1 MELGEEHTI
10 SAVGHIRP
18 VWAVGVA
25 GSSIGMRGRVCFA
38 STSRASTHRG
48 GGSIVAARD
57 SFLSFVDEVAH
68 DGLYFV
74 KDLVYRKNISL
85 KARRVK

>member
-57 SFLSFVDEVAH
+57 SLLSFVDEVAH
-68 DGLYFV
+68 DGLFC
-74 KDLVYRKNISL
+74 KDLVYRKKISL

>member
-1 MELGEEHTI
+1 MELGEHTI

-18 VWAVGVA
+18 MWAVGVA

-38 STSRASTHRG
+38 STSRASTHG
-48 GGSIVAARD
+48 GGGIVAARD
-57 SFLSFVDEVAH
+57 SLLSFVDEVAH

-74 KDLVYRKNISL
+74 KDLVYRKKDIVKIS
-85 KARRVK
+85 KSKVE